1 MKSVDDRHRILECPI
16 CKKKIRSLKRHKLTK
31 PKNFYFQVIN
41 TVKSNIK
48 DRGNPSNQAFE
59 SEIVANGKLID
70 EKIALSEK
78 IPKVRNDGVKFYP
91 WQQQTM
97 NLIQKPTYREVIWVK
112 GTRGN

>member
-1 MKSVDDRHRILECPI
+1 M
-16 CKKKIRSLKRHKLTK
+16 
-31 PKNFYFQVIN
+31 IN

-78 IPKVRNDGVKFYP
+78 IPKVLTNTNTKEESLSKKHKEVFY
-91 WQQQTM
+91 
-97 NLIQKPTYREVIWVK
+97 LYQKK
-112 GTRGN
+112 S